1 MRSAKTR
8 GALGCLLALCLI
20 LSACAAPGAQR
31 PASAEGAAPSA
42 PALTPTRTPDPT
54 PAATPDPAPEPAD
67 EPASETAPVFIPEAR
82 PLAIRLQAGGPTEP
96 LSDGDP
102 NTVCAFSKGE
112 TLAISADEPIGGLY
126 LIWYDRPLPCTLH
139 SGGETVPIGAQGFL
153 HEYVPL
159 SGSERS
165 VVLRLPEEELRIA
178 EIRAFSPGRPP
189 QDVQV
194 WQSPC
199 AEADI
204 LLVST
209 HADDEFI
216 FFGGLLPLYAAER
229 GLAVQVVYTISHYNS
244 LRVRCHEMLDALW
257 LAGIRRYPVV
267 NDAPDREIYSLGDA
281 EWIYGKDGFADFL
294 VEQIRRFRPLVIVT
308 HDEKGEY
315 KQGCHM
321 LTAMSL
327 EKAVVLAADAGF
339 QPESAERWGLWD
351 TPKTYLH
358 LFGPEDERTVLDYE
372 TPLGSFGGKTALAVA
387 EEAFA
392 LHVSQ
397 QSLHFRIYE
406 RGHAYDSHS
415 FGLFRSLVG
424 PDLQRDDLMEN
435 LDPAAWHGRGG
446 DGG

>member
-1 MRSAKTR
+1 MRSGKTK

-20 LSACAAPGAQR
+20 LSACAAPETVQ
-31 PASAEGAAPSA
+31 
-42 PALTPTRTPDPT
+42 T
-54 PAATPDPAPEPAD
+54 PAGAEAAASSAPAPEPTPEPTSEAAPEPSG
-67 EPASETAPVFIPEAR
+67 EPASEAAPVFIPEAR
-82 PLAIRLQAGGPTEP
+82 PLAIRLQAGRPTEP
-96 LSDGDP
+96 LSDGDL
-102 NTVCAFSKGE
+102 NTVCTFSKGE
-112 TLAISADEPIGGLY
+112 ALEISADEPIGGLY
-126 LIWYDRPLPCTLH
+126 LIWYDRPLPCTLQ
-139 SGGETVPIGAQGFL
+139 SGGETVPVGEQGFL

-159 SGSERS
+159 SGNGQSL
-165 VVLRLPEEELRIA
+165 VFRLPEEELRIA

-189 QDVQV
+189 EDVQL

-216 FFGGLLPLYAAER
+216 FFGGLLPLYAAGR

-257 LAGIRRYPVV
+257 LAGIRHYPVV

-397 QSLHFRIYE
+397 QSLHFRVYE

-424 PDLQRDDLMEN
+424 QDRQRDDLMEN
-435 LDPAAWHGRGG
+435 IDRAAWRGSGG
-446 DGG
+446 DGD